1 MVFVYFFVY
10 LFKGTDRKIHLHTV
24 SIRIGQTVKFCF
36 DFVCRRNIRSDQL
49 LWLNTWDSFI
59 CWRSDN
65 RLFHKNWLESCWRTR
80 LVTSLCLH
88 RIKNTRTSFTN
99 VSIGLKWYWLNN
111 LSNHNAFSYIS
122 ILCMEICCFSRN
134 NGPLRWDTWCF
145 GLFFD
150 L

>member
-24 SIRIGQTVKFCF
+24 SIRIGQTARFCF
-36 DFVCRRNIRSDQL
+36 DFVCRRNIRSNQL

-59 CWRSDN
+59 CWSGDN

-88 RIKNTRTSFTN
+88 RIKSTRTSFTN
-99 VSIGLKWYWLNN
+99 VSIGN
-111 LSNHNAFSYIS
+111 YIDWIIYQITTNFLTFQYFAWKS
-122 ILCMEICCFSRN
+122 VVSTEIT
-134 NGPLRWDTWCF
+134 GPLRWDSRCF